1 MNESGDIKNADRASG
16 RTGARENVQFKP
28 AQARRAFDE
37 IIDQVRAMIASGEL
51 RPGERLPSERMLA
64 DQFAVSRNTVREAL
78 RMLEIAGLVTLKRGA
93 TGGSFIADGDPSIVA
108 SSLSDALHLTDI
120 SLADVTETLHG
131 ISSMAARIA
140 CERMTEDD
148 LAKLDANLKQAAA
161 LTKAGEWDEKVK
173 VHLEFHSLL
182 AQSTGNPLLVLI
194 THTLLDVVGKV
205 IEQVG
210 ATHDDSII
218 RSRRALMRA
227 LHARDPEAAV
237 RELGKYFDKLHK
249 MWLTGDYSGGRRDRV
264 ANA

>member
-1 MNESGDIKNADRASG
+1 MNTIGDVESVHTTAR
-16 RTGARENVQFKP
+16 RTGMRRDVKFKP

-37 IIDQVRAMIASGEL
+37 IIDQIRALVASGEL
-51 RPGERLPSERMLA
+51 RPGDRLPSERALA

-120 SLADVTETLHG
+120 SLADVTETLLG

-140 CERMTEDD
+140 CERMTADD
-148 LAKLDANLKQAAA
+148 LTKLDANLQRATA

-173 VHLEFHSLL
+173 VHLEFHALL
-182 AQSTGNPLLVLI
+182 AESSGNPLLVLI
-194 THTLLDVVGKV
+194 MNTLLDVVGKV
-205 IEQVG
+205 IDQVG

-218 RSRRALMRA
+218 RSRRALVRA
-227 LHARDPEAAV
+227 LHARDQEAAV

-249 MWLTGDYSGGRRDRV
+249 MWLTGDYSGGRRDRT
-264 ANA
+264 ANV